1 MTRRPG
7 ADEREAAGSSR
18 RGPARVFGQGGERG
32 QRGQRGERACQG
44 GERGEPRL
52 TRHYG
57 TNPG

>member
-18 RGPARVFGQGGERG
+18 RGPARVFGQGGQGGQRG
-32 QRGQRGERACQG
+32 QRGERGERACQG

-52 TRHYG
+52 TRH
-57 TNPG
+57 